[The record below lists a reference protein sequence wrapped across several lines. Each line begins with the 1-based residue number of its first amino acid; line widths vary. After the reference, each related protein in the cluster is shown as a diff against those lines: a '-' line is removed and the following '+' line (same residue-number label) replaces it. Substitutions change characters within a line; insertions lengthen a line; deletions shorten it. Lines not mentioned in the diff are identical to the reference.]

1 MGKVFLYAAVLLW
14 MMPHLLS
21 GVIYTNK
28 GISSTSLTCF
38 SKSCTSQLVIKAPL
52 DEDHTSLFSC
62 YSPGH
67 LEGNDTIK
75 LFLTSRDLVVNCYF
89 LTRGKSSEIR
99 EDLIKLFTSRGL
111 APTFRIMNSTYS
123 GVFHFNL
130 SMDIKQNAWFI
141 SIPRE
146 TITYNTD
153 IAPIEQW
160 FVSISLQDGLTTYT
174 TEGTLL
180 DLIREPLLQWKL
192 GKQISHSQFI
202 EMIPHARNIRIA
214 KCPCA
219 NDVVILGIVFD
230 NTFEGVYLG
239 LTMSGFWDHKGTS
252 WYNLTKNIC
261 SALSQDCLD
270 FSFVDVVLTN
280 HHLVLLTSLGLFTSQ
295 DLRYPKKQLTFSR
308 AYFCGFE
315 REDYVR
321 AKLWHHERCLANKE
335 DFEDDFIA
343 ITFDKNKTLSQAST
357 CFYSVD
363 PFITWRPCLP
373 KVTKT
378 GKTVSSRVVSFLI
391 DPEQNTAI
399 YLMKKQGR
407 ISVAVRSLK
416 NSVPHVNVKFPA
428 FVFPKDFSL
437 ALGMVFHPRSHF
449 LYVFG
454 SQVWLS
460 TDGGNSFLVVG
471 YMSHDPIKR
480 TYHSFYSSSIVFLSM
495 SSRVYVSKAGLRTYT
510 RYGKVKAPTYEIYYD
525 HVGIGI
531 VVTLDEHTYNGVK
544 KHPLLST
551 SVLTSTDENVAF
563 NTSLALQYLTPT
575 DVIFFAYAPL
585 NKSRHHNMRLRFSHI
600 HAGKELRSSSAGF
613 AHIVKIME
621 HDYIVGFPTSA
632 VAEVLK
638 PFKIEIPI
646 NSPCLSSTITIEKAV
661 NPFYKIR
668 LHLNSLGKF
677 IKFKRSDLQK
687 TIVIPGYSSFLLIKF
702 IDFTQALALAT
713 MPIRVPLNKTFKANE
728 WLLYDFSMRF
738 VSTWS
743 ISPTVCN
750 HWIQHDDVQTSRSII
765 KYIDL
770 GANYTFK
777 IRIIPKMSKGSQV
790 FQMPHVEV
798 FTGHSTLMEINSL
811 AYWDDTNSYIIEIT
825 AVNRYLRQGMTS
837 ISFVVW
843 QASTFC
849 YLSTIILTLKS
860 SCSYIKNMYLIP
872 NQEISMSAWE
882 NGIYRNERGFN
893 MIKTLPENYRP
904 PSHLG
909 IAIPLTD
916 NFYNAD
922 PSKPKPRN
930 LFPESKVTGKY
941 KKCFNKSSRA
951 ECNCSTTEKFSYSI
965 DFSDCREKVPRYKF
979 PVSQY
984 PISLNILN
992 EDHKELK
999 MEPPFLVTVTE
1010 VNQRENWKIK
1020 QHMPESMMKLKNYVE
1035 SKIFL
1040 PVYNPKDLNLSIT
1053 GSELFHFRV
1062 VVIPGVT
1069 FCNFY
1074 DEFQIYVDDVPL
1086 PFPGRILIAATTA
1099 VVLGGII
1106 FVAFMLVMYNVK
1118 VWKPF
1123 KHMIIRKRK
1132 ASFSFRPIRVVTD
1145 KVTESNG

>member
-1 MGKVFLYAAVLLW
+1 MGKYSLYTAVLLW
-14 MMPHLLS
+14 TMPDLLS
-21 GVIYTNK
+21 GITYNNK
-28 GISSTSLTCF
+28 G
-38 SKSCTSQLVIKAPL
+38 
-52 DEDHTSLFSC
+52 DHTSLFSC

-75 LFLTSRDLVVNCYF
+75 LFLTSGDLVVNCYF
-89 LTRGKSSEIR
+89 LTRDRPSEIR
-99 EDLIKLFTSRGL
+99 QNLIKLFTSRGL

-130 SMDIKQNAWFI
+130 TMGIKENAWFI

-146 TITYNTD
+146 TITFNTD

-160 FVSISLQDGLTTYT
+160 FVSISLQDGVTTYI

-180 DLIREPLLQWKL
+180 DLIREPILQWEL
-192 GKQISHSQFI
+192 GEPISLSQFI
-202 EMIPHARNIRIA
+202 KMIPHVKSIRIA

-219 NDVVILGIVFD
+219 NDVVILGIICD
-230 NTFEGVYLG
+230 NRLEGVYLG
-239 LTMSGFWDHKGTS
+239 LTVSGFWDNNGTS
-252 WYNLTKNIC
+252 WHNLTENIC
-261 SALSQDCLD
+261 SVLSQDCLD

-280 HHLVLLTSLGLFTSQ
+280 HHLILLTSLGLFTSE
-295 DLRYPKKQLTFSR
+295 DLRYPKKNLMFSR
-308 AYFCGFE
+308 ANFCGFE

-321 AKLWHHERCLANKE
+321 AKLWYHERCLANRE
-335 DFEDDFIA
+335 QFEGDFLA
-343 ITFDKNKTLSQAST
+343 ITFDKNKTLSQTST

-363 PFITWRPCLP
+363 PFAYWRPCLP
-373 KVTKT
+373 KISKT
-378 GKTVSSRVVSFLI
+378 GKVSYRIVSFLI
-391 DPEQNTAI
+391 DDEQRTAI
-399 YLMKKQGR
+399 YLMKTQQR
-407 ISVAVRSLK
+407 ISVAVRNLYK
-416 NSVPHVNVKFPA
+416 SVPHIQLKFPV
-428 FVFPKDFSL
+428 FRFPKDFSL

-454 SQVWLS
+454 NQVWLS
-460 TDGGNSFLVVG
+460 TDGGNSFVVVG
-471 YMSHDPIKR
+471 YMSNDPIKR
-480 TYHSFYSSSIVFLSM
+480 TYHSFYTSDIAFLSM
-495 SSRVYVSKAGLRTYT
+495 SSTVYLSKAGLRTYT
-510 RYGKVKAPTYEIYYD
+510 KYGKVKAPTFEIYYD

-531 VVTLDEHTYNGVK
+531 LVTLNRSTYNGID

-551 SVLTSTDENVAF
+551 SSLTSIDGNVAF
-563 NTSLALQYLTPT
+563 NTSLAPQYLTAT
-575 DVIFFAYAPL
+575 KIIFFAYAPL
-585 NKSRHHNMRLRFSHI
+585 NKQSQDKMDIRFNHI
-600 HAGKELRSSSAGF
+600 HAGKQLKSSSTGF

-621 HDYIVGFPTSA
+621 HDHVVGFPTSA
-632 VAEVLK
+632 ITEVLK
-638 PFKIEIPI
+638 PFKVEIAKD
-646 NSPCLSSTITIEKAV
+646 NPCLLSTITIEKDID
-661 NPFYKIR
+661 PFYKII
-668 LHLNSLGKF
+668 LHLNALGSLY
-677 IKFKRSDLQK
+677 KFKRSDIQK
-687 TIVIPGYSSFLLIKF
+687 TVVIPGYSSFLLIQF
-702 IDFTQALALAT
+702 IDYTKALALAT
-713 MPIRVPLNKTFKANE
+713 MPTRVPFNKTFKANE
-728 WLLYDFSMRF
+728 WLLYDFSMKF

-743 ISPTVCN
+743 ISPTICN

-770 GANYTFK
+770 GATYTFK
-777 IRIIPKMSKGSQV
+777 IRIIPKISKGARI

-798 FTGHSTLMEINSL
+798 FSGRPTLMEIDSL
-811 AYWDDTNSYIIEIT
+811 SYWDDTDSYIIEIK
-825 AVNRYLRQGMTS
+825 AINRYLRQGMTS
-837 ISFVVW
+837 VSFVVW
-843 QASTFC
+843 QASTVC
-849 YLSTIILTLKS
+849 YISTIILTLKS

-882 NGIYRNERGFN
+882 KGIHRNKHGFN

-930 LFPESKVTGKY
+930 LFPESRVTGKY
-941 KKCFNKSSRA
+941 KKCLNKSSRA
-951 ECNCSTTEKFSYSI
+951 ECNCSTSEKFSYSM

-992 EDHKELK
+992 EDHEELK

-1010 VNQRENWKIK
+1010 VNRRKNWKIR
-1020 QHMPESMMKLKNYVE
+1020 QQMPETMEKLKKYVE

-1074 DEFQIYVDDVPL
+1074 DEFQIYVDEVPL
-1086 PFPGRILIAATTA
+1086 PFPGRLLIATTTA

-1106 FVAFMLVMYNVK
+1106 FVAFMLEIYNIK

-1123 KHMIIRKRK
+1123 KNMIIGKK
-1132 ASFSFRPIRVVTD
+1132 KMSFSIRPVRIAAENVT
-1145 KVTESNG
+1145 